1 MGYAQ
6 TVCSSVELR
15 CGTRVPGGG
24 NSPKWDGRH
33 SLVSTGLLAP
43 LKVTTPTAPTGE
55 AWLLVTYTMSKTSDL
70 QTRLLPVI

>member
-55 AWLLVTYTMSKTSDL
+55 AWLLIKYTMSQASGFHA
-70 QTRLLPVI
+70 RHLPVT